1 MCVGGGGVGVCVC
14 GGGGGGGTLIF
25 SSYIGSGPASKYQK
39 FQAPPKIF
47 EI

>member
-1 MCVGGGGVGVCVC
+1 MCGGGGRGCVCVW
-14 GGGGGGGTLIF
+14 GGGGGGTLIF

>member
-1 MCVGGGGVGVCVC
+1 MCVWGGGGGGVGVCVW
-14 GGGGGGGTLIF
+14 GGGGTLIF
-25 SSYIGSGPASKYQK
+25 SSYIGSGPASKYQE